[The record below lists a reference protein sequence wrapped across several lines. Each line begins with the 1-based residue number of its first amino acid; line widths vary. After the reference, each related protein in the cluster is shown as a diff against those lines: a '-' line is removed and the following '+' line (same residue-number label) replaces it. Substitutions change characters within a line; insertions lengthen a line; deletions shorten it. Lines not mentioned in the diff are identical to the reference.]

1 MRKLLAVSTG
11 LALVLSLSACSAS
24 SDANG
29 ACTSTTI
36 AGDATKAVTVE
47 GGFGEKPT
55 VTFATPLRANETQRE
70 VLETGSGA
78 VIADGETININFSA
92 YDATTGKNL
101 ADSPYDNATFLT
113 IVNSL
118 SNDPNSGAA
127 LPGIVKAIQCLP
139 IGSRVLAVTSSQDAF
154 GEAGNAQ
161 LGVAANTSLVLIADI
176 VSVSA
181 TRA

>member
-1 MRKLLAVSTG
+1 MNPISRIIKLQHPFPFLNRAFVRKLLAVSTG

-78 VIADGETININFSA
+78 VIGDGETININFSA

-118 SNDPNSGAA
+118 STDPNSGAA

-139 IGSRVLAVTSSQDAF
+139 HRISRAGSDVGPGRLW
-154 GEAGNAQ
+154 
-161 LGVAANTSLVLIADI
+161 
-176 VSVSA
+176 
-181 TRA
+181 